1 MDTLEKWENMGK
13 PDNTSDL
20 FEPQSRLLEMGKIKH
35 NFHGEGAAHIL
46 QWNLKKQLGVQVC
59 RLLLT

>member
-46 QWNLKKQLGVQVC
+46 Q
-59 RLLLT
+59 